1 MLKKKK
7 ILKLSLLIL
16 PLSFLTSCD
25 INDFL
30 HLKEDMA
37 DKIFPNI
44 WDFLVQFIAF
54 IIMIALVTIF
64 AYKPIKKY
72 LNKRKEL
79 LAKEVEEAKKNNEEA
94 KANLMSS
101 SKEIALAHQKA
112 QEILKRANE
121 EALSEKEKI
130 LHQANEEAKM
140 QIIKANIEIE
150 NNKTKAEDELKKEL
164 GSVAI
169 DLSKKVLERE
179 VNEEDNAKIIDDFI
193 NKMK

>member
-30 HLKEDMA
+30 HLIEDMA